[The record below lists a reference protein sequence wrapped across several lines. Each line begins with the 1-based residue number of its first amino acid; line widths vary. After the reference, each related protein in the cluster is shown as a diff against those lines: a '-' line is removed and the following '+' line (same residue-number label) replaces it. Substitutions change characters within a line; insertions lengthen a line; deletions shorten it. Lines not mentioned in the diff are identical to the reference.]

1 MKMDLHKNAVY
12 SEQDLCQVLMADPDF
27 NFNSVVVDFDFDDQ
41 LALGVKLVKHQ
52 QSELSLAEWD
62 QKNQADWFMPEE
74 YRQMDIAK
82 YILDQCTTQEE
93 LQRCG
98 DELLKYVERDLTPLL
113 QWLKYLVDT
122 MRANN
127 IIWGVGRG
135 SSVASYVLY
144 KLGVHRVNSILYELS
159 IDEFLR

>member
-1 MKMDLHKNAVY
+1 MDQYSNLIY
-12 SEQDLCQVLMADPDF
+12 SEQDLCDVLLRDPDHQF
-27 NFNSVVVDFDFDDQ
+27 KTITVDFDYTDQ
-41 LALGVKLVKHQ
+41 LDLGIKLVKQ
-52 QSELSLAEWD
+52 QESNLTLAEWD
-62 QKNQADWFMPEE
+62 RQNQVDWFMPNE
-74 YRQMDIAK
+74 YKNMDIAK
-82 YILDQCTTQEE
+82 WILDQCTTEEE

-98 DELLKYVERDLTPLL
+98 AELLMYVERDLTPLL

-144 KLGVHRVNSILYELS
+144 KLGVHRVNSIEYEL
-159 IDEFLR
+159 DVNEFLR